1 MNKRLYKLMDW
12 AFIEEVIY
20 SECAHPQDLL
30 GPHAKGQTTLLQAFF
45 PGSDSVVVKWK
56 DRGETGG
63 VCETKME
70 VADDDGFYAQL
81 LPTKDPGPYT
91 YVVTYEKRQED
102 GKTLKKK
109 VLRCGDPYRHKEII
123 RESDIAKFTEGTSL
137 NADEILGSHVMTHD
151 EEEGTLF
158 AVYAPNA
165 MRVSVVGDF
174 NSWDGRIHQMCRR
187 GDTGVFELFV
197 PGVAAGEKYQYEIKF
212 RNYEIHRSAD
222 PFAVEVSRDNE
233 FMSVVGG
240 KAASSLSP
248 LSSKKK
254 NLKDQPVSVF
264 QVNPYSYVNEE
275 CSAFARMDKELVTV
289 CKECGYTHVS
299 IGNIL
304 SSSRKASDKIMSY
317 FAVDTRLGSS
327 EEFAALVKDLHSAGV
342 GVILDWVPSYFASE
356 EGALVRYDGTG
367 LFEHIDPRQG
377 YAADIDACLFNYSSN
392 TVCNFLLS
400 SGARLV
406 RTYGLDGLRIYGTAR
421 MMYLD
426 YSKTD
431 WVPNIYGGNENIDAI
446 AFLKKFN
453 SEITKKFPGLIL
465 IAEDSSLHQGI
476 TDPVADGGLGFD
488 LKWNEVF
495 YDDYR
500 GFIGLDPLYR
510 GKNLHLLP
518 DGFTYAFVEDYIL
531 PFAGREKTAEIGEFS
546 TLLTGD
552 DESIKSQIRL
562 SLGYFFAH
570 PGKKLTGLD
579 VKAGDIRLIA
589 ALNDLYKKE
598 PALHKNESDPEC
610 FEWLSNMNSDQS
622 CVSFVRKTD
631 DPEDM
636 LVMVINFSGIEQEFR
651 TGVPYEGKY
660 KEIFTTD
667 DKAYGGSS
675 SVSRT
680 VRKATDKRLDGRT
693 QSISVKIRP
702 QSMIIMKF
710 IPYTEEELEKVI
722 EQRIRSYTPIK
733 KSKK

>member
-20 SECAHPQDLL
+20 SECSHPQDLL
-30 GPHAKGQTTLLQAFF
+30 GPHAKGQTTLLQAYF

-56 DRGETGG
+56 DRGEPGKP
-63 VCETKME
+63 CETKME

-81 LPTKDPGPYT
+81 LPTRDPGAYT
-91 YVVTYEKRQED
+91 YVVTYEKRLED

-109 VLRCGDPYRHKEII
+109 VLRCGDPYRHKNII
-123 RESDIAKFTEGTSL
+123 KDSDIARFVEGTCVD
-137 NADEILGSHVMTHD
+137 ADSILGAHVMTLD
-151 EEEGTLF
+151 EEDGTLF
-158 AVYAPNA
+158 AVYAPAA

-174 NSWDGRIHQMCRR
+174 NSWDGRTHQMCKR
-187 GDTGVFELFV
+187 GESGIFELFV
-197 PGVAAGEKYQYEIKF
+197 PGVSEGEKYQFEIKF

-222 PFAVEVSRDNE
+222 PYAACVSADNE
-233 FMSVVGG
+233 MISVVSGE
-240 KAASSLSP
+240 KTAKVTP
-248 LSSKKK
+248 LSNSKKK
-254 NLKDQPVSVF
+254 LKETPISVF
-264 QVNPYSYVNEE
+264 QADPYSYVGEGS
-275 CSAFARMDKELVTV
+275 SAFARMDKELVSYV
-289 CKECGYTHVS
+289 KECGYTHVS

-304 SSSRKASDKIMSY
+304 SSSRKSSDKILSY
-317 FAVDTRLGSS
+317 FAVDTRLGTS
-327 EEFAALVKDLHSAGV
+327 EEFASLVNDLHQAGI

-356 EGALVRYDGTG
+356 EGGLSGYDGTG
-367 LFEHIDPRQG
+367 LYEHIDPRQG

-400 SGARLV
+400 SGSRLV
-406 RTYGLDGLRIYGTAR
+406 TKYGLDGIRVYGTAR
-421 MMYLD
+421 MLYLD
-426 YSKTD
+426 YSKTE
-431 WVPNIYGGNENIDAI
+431 WVPNIYGGNENIDAV

-453 SEITKKFPGLIL
+453 TEMAKKFPGLL
-465 IAEDSSLHQGI
+465 LVAEDSSLHQGI
-476 TDPVADGGLGFD
+476 TDPVSDNGLGFD

-500 GFIGLDPLYR
+500 SFIGYDPLYR
-510 GKNLHLLP
+510 GRNLHILP
-518 DGFTYAFVEDYIL
+518 DSFTYAFVENYIL
-531 PFAGREKTAEIGEFS
+531 PFSGREKTSEIGQFAD
-546 TLLTGD
+546 LLTGD
-552 DESIKSQIRL
+552 DDSKKAQLRL
-562 SLGYFFAH
+562 SLGFLFAH
-570 PGKKLTGLD
+570 PGKKLVGMDTH
-579 VKAGDIRLIA
+579 AGDSKLMA
-589 ALNDLYKKE
+589 ALNELYRKE
-598 PALHKNESDPEC
+598 PALYKNESDPEC
-610 FEWLSNMNSDQS
+610 FEWLSNMNGDQS
-622 CVSFVRKTD
+622 CISFVRKTD

-636 LVMVINFSGIEQEFR
+636 LVMVVNFSGIEQDFR

-667 DKAYGGSS
+667 DKAYGGTS

-722 EQRIRSYTPIK
+722 EQRIRNYTPIK